1 MTSVLIKDPPAPGS
15 DPWRKMIS
23 ASKIPAILG
32 ISPYQTRGELW
43 MEMTGWA
50 EPDALDDTSR
60 DLMMTGNCMEP
71 GLGEFWARKNPGWQL
86 NTIHHG
92 SREVAYTRD
101 DLPFPNLATLDA
113 RPRRGR
119 RYMRLEFKTSASRT
133 KWGQVGEELPADVAA
148 QVQWQ
153 AGVSGIEDGQVV
165 ALVGSDMP
173 LIPRIYEAPADHEVF
188 KGLVDVAQEFYE
200 SLGESEPEPVPQ
212 DLLDALTQSRV
223 QLDDDTIELAEDDPD
238 LMELWAMD
246 TKLAEL
252 KNRRDMLAD
261 TILTQHDHKTLTVAG
276 RKITRLSRGRFST
289 SRVPSEAKHLL
300 KDPEVLTPKLDTKK
314 FQTKYPEVYTAA
326 TGDDTITISTHKE
339 GN

>member
-1 MTSVLIKDPPAPGS
+1 MTSVILKDPPAPGTV
-15 DPWRKMIS
+15 PWRKMIS

-86 NTIHHG
+86 NTIRHG
-92 SREVAYTRD
+92 SREVAYTIP

-119 RYMRLEFKTSASRT
+119 RFMRLEFKTSASRT
-133 KWGQVGEELPADVAA
+133 KWGQPGEDLPTDVAA

-153 AGVSGIEDGQVV
+153 AGISGISDGQVV

-173 LIPRIYEAPADHEVF
+173 LIPRIYDTPGDPDIFTA
-188 KGLVDVAQEFYE
+188 LVDVARDFYR

-212 DLLDALTQSRV
+212 DILDALTRTRV
-223 QLDDDTIELAEDDPD
+223 HIDDDTVEILEDDPT
-238 LMELWAMD
+238 LTRLWGLDGQITRLKEERD
-246 TKLAEL
+246 TLAEAL
-252 KNRRDMLAD
+252 LAE
-261 TILTQHDHKTLTVAG
+261 HGHKALTVAG
-276 RKITRLSRGRFST
+276 RKITRLSKGRFST
-289 SRVPSEAKHLL
+289 GRVPAEAKHLL
-300 KDPEVLTPKLDTKK
+300 KDPEVQTPKLDTKK
-314 FQTKYPEVYTAA
+314 FQAKYPAVFDAA
-326 TGDDTITISTHKE
+326 TGDDTLTITTHKE
-339 GN
+339 GK